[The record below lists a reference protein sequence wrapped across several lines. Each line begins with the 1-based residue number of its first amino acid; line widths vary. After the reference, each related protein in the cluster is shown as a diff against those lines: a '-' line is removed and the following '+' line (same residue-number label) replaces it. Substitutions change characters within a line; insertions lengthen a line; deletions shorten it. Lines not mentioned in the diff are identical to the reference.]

1 MVKEFGLHY
10 VYACYPGLFL
20 PLWPI
25 SVPGTAPGRPEP
37 VFSGRN
43 YVGLAEADAE
53 ARGEQALAPGRC
65 SWKSLG
71 ESAGAVWAG
80 ICKSNPEPTLFFF
93 FFLALCSVDVQFGN
107 WELGWCSSGSSGAEH
122 GLHSHRLGGT
132 EQCVNPLSGGTCVG
146 VCSHPWT
153 RSCGHRKR
161 VVIPLLLMQ

>member
-65 SWKSLG
+65 SWKSLE
-71 ESAGAVWAG
+71 ESAGAV
-80 ICKSNPEPTLFFF
+80 
-93 FFLALCSVDVQFGN
+93 
-107 WELGWCSSGSSGAEH
+107 
-122 GLHSHRLGGT
+122 
-132 EQCVNPLSGGTCVG
+132 
-146 VCSHPWT
+146 
-153 RSCGHRKR
+153 
-161 VVIPLLLMQ
+161 